1 MTSVTAKCQVWEGRA
16 LPGEGYELFIL
27 DQFGHHRI
35 TKVDGRDLNLKK
47 NDFSRG
53 ALCRVPQYFR
63 VVSSHKISRF
73 SKLGSLREENA

>member
-1 MTSVTAKCQVWEGRA
+1 MWEGRA
-16 LPGEGYELFIL
+16 LPGEGYELFFL

-35 TKVDGRDLNLKK
+35 SKGDERDLNLK

-53 ALCRVPQYFR
+53 ALCRVPESFR

-73 SKLGSLREENA
+73 SKFGSLREENAGYR